1 MDPKSKSAWTSV
13 KAQLKLGVSLL
24 AGGLAVIAVADH
36 IRTAEQVRAE
46 LLTYQEACIALG
58 GTVVIGDKGASSSCI
73 TKTAGAG
80 EALPVLVE
88 ETVGIAESNHG
99 ETLPEAVSLSQPSHG

>member
-1 MDPKSKSAWTSV
+1 MDPKSKSGWTSV
-13 KAQLKLGVSLL
+13 KAQLKLGVPML

-58 GTVVIGDKGASSSCI
+58 GTVVIGEKGASSSCI
-73 TKTAGAG
+73 TKTVSR
-80 EALPVLVE
+80 EALPAL
-88 ETVGIAESNHG
+88 GAEAIGVAERHHDELQS
-99 ETLPEAVSLSQPSHG
+99 EAARRVS